1 MCYVHV
7 HVHVHVHVSARR
19 SGWSTRSLAPRFA
32 PPAFPRS
39 PAFSAPLQVTMFFDK
54 LEGNRTVH
62 TLDLS
67 RNLIGGAHE
76 ICAAAAYDGA
86 GLDGRPATGGRAIAE
101 ALMVNQTL
109 LTLVRRRRR
118 ARSLPA
124 TATAARA
131 R

>member
-1 MCYVHV
+1 
-7 HVHVHVHVSARR
+7 
-19 SGWSTRSLAPRFA
+19 
-32 PPAFPRS
+32 
-39 PAFSAPLQVTMFFDK
+39 MFFDK